1 MTIEEAIKACKNGA
15 IAAFISGGLTLLL
28 VIFAIM
34 SEAEGDLSLWNDP
47 LNFIDVIILLAC
59 AVGMLRRSRAAAVT
73 VFIYFILA
81 KIGIAMETG
90 NYRGILLSL
99 IFLYFYGRAIQG
111 SFTYHKIRKSEDPE
125 YRAAPRWAYFVGIP
139 FVVLFFVLV
148 GFGLLTETDVVPA
161 TDVVV
166 GSEVPDGDRSLL
178 IENGILFEDEKIDYF
193 YSYGLA
199 SVLEGGSILTERSVI
214 MYYRDEDDRV
224 QIYEMEFAD
233 VKSVDLIEAGGFL
246 SDSVYR
252 VSGFEEDVWLNI
264 SLSTEGGGDVT
275 FIRALRRKVATSAR
289 DPVSEDV

>member
-125 YRAAPRWAYFVGIP
+125 YRAAPRWAYFVGVP

-252 VSGFEEDVWLNI
+252 VSGYEEDVWLNI
-264 SLSTEGGGDVT
+264 SLSTEGGGDIT